1 MSQKERIHIR
11 EATFRDAKI
20 LKGFWLKLASEMF
33 EIGSHF
39 FPSDENSEMWLSF
52 VYRGIKKR
60 RATILLAQKGRK
72 PIGFIHLTYPENKRY
87 QTPLRF
93 ATIHEIYVDPTH
105 GV

>member
-1 MSQKERIHIR
+1 
-11 EATFRDAKI
+11 
-20 LKGFWLKLASEMF
+20 MF

-39 FPSDENSEMWLSF
+39 IPSDENSEMWLSF